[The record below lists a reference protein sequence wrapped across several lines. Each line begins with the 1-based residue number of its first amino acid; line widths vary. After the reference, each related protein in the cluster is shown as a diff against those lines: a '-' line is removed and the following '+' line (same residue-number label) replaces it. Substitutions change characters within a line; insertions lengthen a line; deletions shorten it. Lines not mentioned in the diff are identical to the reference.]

1 MSDNRFAK
9 KLKLNTYLLTYLMDD
24 NDNETDL
31 QHTIVVGECNQSQSV
46 VLLDRSVMR
55 SWVGYHRWRSV
66 DRRAQL
72 VSGFDAMSQCNDSH
86 DEDE

>member
-1 MSDNRFAK
+1 
-9 KLKLNTYLLTYLMDD
+9 MDD

-31 QHTIVVGECNQSQSV
+31 QHSIVVSKCNQSQSV

-55 SWVGYHRWRSV
+55 SRVGYHRWRAV
-66 DRRAQL
+66 DRRAKL